1 MFNIGGGEI
10 IGLAVLGMILVGPER
25 MPSIAADAARYLNKL
40 KKFAQNATDE
50 LKENLGPGYEDLK
63 VTDLNPKKFIKK
75 TIGDAMEQVEE
86 KPAAKVRSGFVMNL
100 VDQITE
106 ALSKVNDPELHKPIT
121 ELGMVETITV
131 SDGIAKL
138 KILLTIVGCPMKDR
152 LQSDITNS
160 LSDLAEIKKVE
171 IEFGVMSEE
180 QRNNVKKIIRG
191 GREKF
196 IPFAQPDSLTRVLG
210 IASGKGGVGKSS
222 VTVNLAVAAAK
233 RGLKVGI
240 LDADVY
246 GHSVPRL
253 MGILDQR
260 PTAIDQTFIPV
271 ENYGVKVVSMEMFKP
286 ERSDPVAYRGPLL
299 HRVLEQLLS
308 DAYWGDLDLL
318 LLDLPPGTG
327 DIAISLG
334 QLIPTSEIVVVT
346 TPQIAAAEVAER
358 AGRIAHQMKQPV
370 LGVIENMSD
379 TSCGK
384 CGEVISI
391 FGSGGGEETAK
402 RLSEL
407 VGADVPLLA
416 KVPFDSQ
423 VREGGDIGDPAVLTN
438 EKIQNAFNQIL
449 DKIIIRPRS
458 LVGVRLGVSN

>member
-1 MFNIGGGEI
+1 MTLI
-10 IGLAVLGMILVGPER
+10 
-25 MPSIAADAARYLNKL
+25 
-40 KKFAQNATDE
+40 
-50 LKENLGPGYEDLK
+50 
-63 VTDLNPKKFIKK
+63 
-75 TIGDAMEQVEE
+75 
-86 KPAAKVRSGFVMNL
+86 
-100 VDQITE
+100 DQITD

-121 ELGMVETITV
+121 ELGMVETVTFNNGV
-131 SDGIAKL
+131 ANL

-160 LSDLAEIKKVE
+160 LKDLSEISKVE

-246 GHSVPRL
+246 GHSIPRL

-379 TSCGK
+379 TNCGK
-384 CGEVISI
+384 CGEAISI
-391 FGSGGGEETAK
+391 FGSGGGEETAR

-423 VREGGDIGDPAVLTN
+423 LREGGDAGDPAVLTN
-438 EKIQNAFNQIL
+438 ERIQNAFNQIL